1 MNLLIPK
8 MYQKDVYSIDYDKL
22 IKLGYKVIIFDL
34 DNTIGKV
41 KDDTCEKEMVD
52 FINNLNKKIKVVI
65 ASNSLKKRVQYFC
78 RELECDVIA
87 FSLKPSLIALRKIKK
102 EYNIEYNKMVIVG
115 DQLLTDILVGNRK
128 NLLTI
133 LVDKKGRKDF
143 KITKFNRYF
152 EDKIRKKYKIKKGEY
167 Y

>member
-1 MNLLIPK
+1 
-8 MYQKDVYSIDYDKL
+8 
-22 IKLGYKVIIFDL
+22 
-34 DNTIGKV
+34 
-41 KDDTCEKEMVD
+41 
-52 FINNLNKKIKVVI
+52 
-65 ASNSLKKRVQYFC
+65 
-78 RELECDVIA
+78 
-87 FSLKPSLIALRKIKK
+87 
-102 EYNIEYNKMVIVG
+102 MVIVG